1 MIVDDEEGALEYVR
15 QLIDAIDFKVQI
27 VGQAHNGEEGLQVF
41 QKTRPDIV
49 LTDVVMPG
57 MTGLEMV
64 DRMIQTGADC
74 FYIILTAYHD
84 FNYAKQAI
92 DLEVKSYILKHE
104 LDEEILRKTLE
115 NIKQHLDRRMISA
128 MRKKWDAYQAAL
140 ERGFAALPDFL
151 NADVPQ
157 SDAVLFQVEM
167 MEKGQAPK
175 EESLQAALAEE
186 SEKEKRHFDVLYYG
200 EGRMTVALYL
210 PPLSKGK
217 SFRHRFI
224 LQQCSRLKNLAGN
237 PMAVGISLPFSCWD
251 GLKDAANQASEAL
264 SRRFFL
270 KNETAFFYG
279 EQGGADPD
287 CHFVLQSALRCYSDS
302 FYQPDAAQ
310 SDHRRQ

>member
-1 MIVDDEEGALEYVR
+1 
-15 QLIDAIDFKVQI
+15 
-27 VGQAHNGEEGLQVF
+27 
-41 QKTRPDIV
+41 
-49 LTDVVMPG
+49 
-57 MTGLEMV
+57 
-64 DRMIQTGADC
+64 
-74 FYIILTAYHD
+74 
-84 FNYAKQAI
+84 
-92 DLEVKSYILKHE
+92 
-104 LDEEILRKTLE
+104 
-115 NIKQHLDRRMISA
+115 MISA

-224 LQQCSRLKNLAGN
+224 LQQCSRLKIWRAIRWQLESVCRFLAG
-237 PMAVGISLPFSCWD
+237 
-251 GLKDAANQASEAL
+251 
-264 SRRFFL
+264 
-270 KNETAFFYG
+270 TA
-279 EQGGADPD
+279 
-287 CHFVLQSALRCYSDS
+287 
-302 FYQPDAAQ
+302 
-310 SDHRRQ
+310 